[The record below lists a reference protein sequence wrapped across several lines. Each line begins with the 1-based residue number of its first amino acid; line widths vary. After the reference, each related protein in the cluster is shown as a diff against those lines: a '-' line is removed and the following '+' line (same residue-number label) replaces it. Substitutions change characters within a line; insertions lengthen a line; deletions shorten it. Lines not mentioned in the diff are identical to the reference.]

1 MDQSNP
7 QHRSDP
13 SPPAGVSPAPAP
25 WDLQTKLYIFT
36 ALLSPDKSTR
46 EDPILQGLPVG
57 SYNPSETVHPSAL
70 ALLNDAPQWKG
81 GMAFV
86 VLVRYEASPV
96 GPYDELIMVSDG
108 WATPYE
114 ERTSGRV
121 TNIYVSTIESVW
133 NGRHNWSMFRPVV
146 FFFSF
151 FFCAS
156 HFILSPSG
164 RSMTIDGAPARY
176 PEAPRALRICCDGF

>member
-146 FFFSF
+146 FFFF
-151 FFCAS
+151 FFFLC
-156 HFILSPSG
+156 FTFYIV
-164 RSMTIDGAPARY
+164 
-176 PEAPRALRICCDGF
+176 ALGPFDDH